1 MSSKSPPR
9 SLSASL
15 NERFGRIAQGT
26 ASFTGKPAVFL
37 SALAI
42 VVIWAVSGPFFGYS
56 DTWPLVI
63 NTGTTIITFL
73 MVFLIQNT
81 QNRDQMAMQVK
92 LGELILAVSDADD
105 KLAHAEDLTE
115 AELEALHDDCR
126 KRAEHVLGHLQRRQ
140 EAGHQK
146 SSRRKRG

>member
-1 MSSKSPPR
+1 
-9 SLSASL
+9 
-15 NERFGRIAQGT
+15 
-26 ASFTGKPAVFL
+26 
-37 SALAI
+37 
-42 VVIWAVSGPFFGYS
+42 
-56 DTWPLVI
+56 
-63 NTGTTIITFL
+63 